1 MERKSFGKAPQEWE
15 KPVVAPAPKL
25 SKAKAAAAAK
35 AFAKENPNRA
45 RIEAKIAEM
54 KAGLEAKYKKQ

>member
-1 MERKSFGKAPQEWE
+1 MERKSFGKAPEGWG
-15 KPVVAPAPKL
+15 KAVAAPAPKL

-35 AFAKENPNRA
+35 ALAEENPNRA

-54 KAGLEAKYKKQ
+54 KAALKAK

>member
-1 MERKSFGKAPQEWE
+1 MERKTFGK
-15 KPVVAPAPKL
+15 KPEGWGTAKAVAAPKL

-35 AFAKENPNRA
+35 ALAEENPNRA

-54 KAGLEAKYKKQ
+54 KAALKAK

>member
-1 MERKSFGKAPQEWE
+1 MERKLLFQKPEGWGAE
-15 KPVVAPAPKL
+15 KTASAPKL

-35 AFAKENPNRA
+35 ALAEENPNRA

-54 KAGLEAKYKKQ
+54 KAALKAK